1 MCDVTLRHRVAGWIR
16 SGAGEKARA
25 GLRKID
31 VRANRRRRR
40 RVLEAEIAEKVRSRL
55 LREQRKAAAMTLT
68 AVARHVPVTASQRR
82 VLGELEAFLARQ
94 TRARLAIIGPEA
106 SLLTDVLTERFP
118 DVRIVEISGPHDLSE
133 RHVRL
138 AANGPYDALL
148 VTGPREDPA
157 ELLSNVLF
165 HLRRGGLLAIA
176 DLDLAQPAP
185 QGVLPLLLRLTTL
198 RANRSTAADAGVG
211 GDEKMLVRSV
221 RRVVIGDDFVVV
233 ENRTS
238 SLAKMREEEMSAL
251 LQRVEPGM
259 GSVLC
264 GVEAQHFTPSSAVHD
279 HGGDRTARVRDEIA
293 VPSLELR
300 EYRDVVCAPGQV
312 LVEDNIILADTYRH
326 LVRPRL
332 QSKRLAEVAPLFASL
347 RRDISNP
354 VKADGPYFYWDS
366 EFPGHFGHV
375 LTEQVSKLWALD
387 AARSRHPDLRV
398 IFGRR
403 WPDTLAQPFERAILE
418 AVGFSEAEI
427 HVFDRPTRVECL
439 LAATPMLSMPE
450 YVSPRLAQIWDS
462 VGDAIAI
469 GATTGTPRARVFC
482 TRRAPKRSC
491 RNSAE
496 VEALFETRGFE
507 IVLPEQMSMADQIQ
521 MFREADVIAGFAG
534 SALFTMMFCLQP
546 KRVIMICPE
555 SYTATNEY
563 LISAVR
569 GHAIDVFWSQPD
581 TGSFQSSFAVDME
594 REGELLRDHLAR
606 LS

>member
-1 MCDVTLRHRVAGWIR
+1 MCDVTLRHQLAGWIR
-16 SGAGEKARA
+16 SGAGEKVRA

-31 VRANRRRRR
+31 VRAERRRRR
-40 RVLEAEIAEKVRSRL
+40 RALEAEITEKVRSRL
-55 LREQRKAAAMTLT
+55 LREQRKAAAKTLA
-68 AVARHVPVTASQRR
+68 AVARHVPLTASQRR
-82 VLGELEAFLARQ
+82 VLGELEVFLARR
-94 TRARLAIIGPEA
+94 TRAKLAIIGTDAP
-106 SLLTDVLTERFP
+106 LLAEVLTERFP
-118 DVRIVEISGPHDLSE
+118 DVRITEISEQHDLSS
-133 RHVRL
+133 RHIRL

-157 ELLSNVLF
+157 ELLTNVLF

-185 QGVLPLLLRLTTL
+185 EGVLPRLLHLTTL
-198 RANRSTAADAGVG
+198 RANRGTAAGAGVG
-211 GDEKMLVRSV
+211 GDEKMLVQAV

-251 LQRVEPGM
+251 LKRVEPRM
-259 GSVLC
+259 GAVLC
-264 GVEAQHFTPSSAVHD
+264 RVEAQYFTPSSAVHD
-279 HGGDRTARVRDEIA
+279 HGGDRSARVRDEIT

-312 LVEDNIILADTYRH
+312 LVKDNVILADTYRH

-332 QSKRLAEVAPLFASL
+332 RSKRLTEVAPLFANV

-354 VKADGPYFYWDS
+354 VKVDGPYFFWDS

-387 AARSRHPDLRV
+387 AARRRHPDLRV

-403 WPDTLAQPFERAILE
+403 WPDTRAQPFERAILE

-450 YVSPRLAQIWDS
+450 YVSPRVAQIWNS
-462 VGDAIAI
+462 VGDAIAVQ
-469 GATTGTPRARVFC
+469 ASTRTRAARVFC
-482 TRRAPKRSC
+482 TRRGPKRSC
-491 RNSAE
+491 RNAPE
-496 VEALFETRGFE
+496 VEALFEARGFE

-534 SALFTMMFCLQP
+534 SALFTLMFCPQP
-546 KRVIMICPE
+546 KQVIMISPE

-581 TGSFQSSFAVDME
+581 AGSFQSSFAVDME
-594 REGELLRDHLAR
+594 REGELLRDHLGR